1 MRCSTCDG
9 GEIVQTTMPAVVC
22 SDVGDKD
29 KFFVDEQLRDF
40 IANFPTFQ
48 TLAVKEAATISD
60 GRQIQDTKPLA
71 DP

>member
-1 MRCSTCDG
+1 
-9 GEIVQTTMPAVVC
+9 MPAVVC

-48 TLAVKEAATISD
+48 TLVSRGDSLAVKEAATISD